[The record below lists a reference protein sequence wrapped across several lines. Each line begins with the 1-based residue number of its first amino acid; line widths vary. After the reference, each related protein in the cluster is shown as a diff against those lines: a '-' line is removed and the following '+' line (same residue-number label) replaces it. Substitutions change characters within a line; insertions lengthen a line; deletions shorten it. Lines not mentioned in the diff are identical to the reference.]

1 MCEQVIMNLGQFRS
15 ENVPKVFVEICC
27 EAINSRR
34 FVIFH
39 RSKGFFQFVFSNSSF
54 AGASKSVF
62 CAAGLVLSVVKSD

>member
-1 MCEQVIMNLGQFRS
+1 MCERVIMNLGQLPS

-39 RSKGFFQFVFSNSSF
+39 RSKGFFQFVFSNSAF
-54 AGASKSVF
+54 AGVLKCVF
-62 CAAGLVLSVVKSD
+62 CAAGLVLSAV

>member
-1 MCEQVIMNLGQFRS
+1 MCERVIMNLGQFPS

-39 RSKGFFQFVFSNSSF
+39 RSKGFFSSF
-54 AGASKSVF
+54 SVTAPSQG
-62 CAAGLVLSVVKSD
+62 C